1 VSTCLRS
8 VLCVVAVAGLLLAC
22 GGPTAEE
29 AARDFLPVYCEKIKE
44 CAPATFAASFKDV
57 PECVEKGVTG
67 IPEGDRDK
75 RSACGDDEIGT
86 CKNDIKAANCDS
98 IRSFDT
104 SKLPASCQGC

>member
-1 VSTCLRS
+1 VRTT
-8 VLCVVAVAGLLLAC
+8 LCFVAVAFLVIAC

-57 PECVEKGVTG
+57 NECIEKGVSG
-67 IPEGDRDK
+67 IPSGDRDK

-86 CKNDIKAANCDS
+86 CKNDIKAASCDD
-98 IRSFDT
+98 IKTFDT
-104 SKLPASCQGC
+104 SKLPASCQKC